1 MMMDFSFMFIINYTI
16 PLLEPTKYRQKFQKY
31 LWEVTTLD
39 MIKPGK
45 TLYGLF
51 MIEIFYVKIKQK

>member
-1 MMMDFSFMFIINYTI
+1 MFIINYTI